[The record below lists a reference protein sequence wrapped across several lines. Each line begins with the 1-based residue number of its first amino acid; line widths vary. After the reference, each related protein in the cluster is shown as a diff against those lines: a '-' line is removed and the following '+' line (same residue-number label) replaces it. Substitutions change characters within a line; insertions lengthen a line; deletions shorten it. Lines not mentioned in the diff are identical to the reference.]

1 MIVDSFHYNNESE
14 ILSIRL
20 GVLKGIVGRTVV
32 KEAPTTFT
40 GLSKPFGDFSSF
52 EFPIVSQRVEF
63 PEMLTTWERDS
74 FQRMSRVQ
82 GLSSDDIVLYG
93 DVDEVP
99 DPSVVERLAGECRNG
114 RVFALSQRFFSG
126 FLNLEVINCPWTGT
140 RMCNAE
146 TYLSDLAYA
155 APYSTVSHAGWHW
168 SYLGGELTIKRK
180 LESFAHSE
188 FNTPEVRESVKW
200 RLEMGLDPV
209 DRKLR
214 TRVIEVDGSY
224 PDYICENQQRL
235 RHLIKW
241 P

>member
-1 MIVDSFHYNNESE
+1 
-14 ILSIRL
+14 
-20 GVLKGIVGRTVV
+20 
-32 KEAPTTFT
+32 
-40 GLSKPFGDFSSF
+40 
-52 EFPIVSQRVEF
+52 
-63 PEMLTTWERDS
+63 
-74 FQRMSRVQ
+74 
-82 GLSSDDIVLYG
+82 
-93 DVDEVP
+93 
-99 DPSVVERLAGECRNG
+99 
-114 RVFALSQRFFSG
+114 
-126 FLNLEVINCPWTGT
+126 
-140 RMCNAE
+140 MCNAE